1 MKNSTILKNKMNG
14 LSEGEDFLISYKDEI
29 LRVQCFHVYNGENSI
44 SISNREKYNAQSM
57 NIRKMTDKYI
67 TLYDFDMFQ
76 NSHEAKILISEIEI
90 F

>member
-14 LSEGEDFLISYKDEI
+14 LSEGEDFIISYKDEI
-29 LRVQCFHVYNGENSI
+29 LRVKCFHVYNGENSI